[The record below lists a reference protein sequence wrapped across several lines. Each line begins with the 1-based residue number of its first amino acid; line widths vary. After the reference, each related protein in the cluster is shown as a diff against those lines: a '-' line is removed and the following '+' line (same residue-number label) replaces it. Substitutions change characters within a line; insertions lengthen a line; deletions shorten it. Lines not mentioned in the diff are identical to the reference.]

1 MAEIIKAPAI
11 RHYMHWLRNA
21 GSTFS
26 KEMTYDEK
34 SYPLMDELYQE
45 LRKVAPCGDRNL
57 RELWLKS
64 DRGTLADLGDMD
76 ELIADGEFESEEEAR
91 SYWEDMFPD
100 QEYWYLL
107 QAIEDDDTGY
117 RAIFVG
123 HEFLIEIDPR
133 HQKSSLIYDISEF
146 VQWILHEVKRCVVE
160 LEAGIYN
167 DNVRKNLPAKHRTG
181 TITRKALYDIFPEER
196 TDLFQN
202 LSVED
207 KLAFITCAT
216 EAMPEKR
223 LPTMTANDFYQF
235 CSYGYEANGYKG
247 ADRTPVEQYYLH
259 ADGRDDEL
267 REIDPDSPEAFRQ
280 WLIERKYR
288 GGHPWEVCRGG
299 NSTHIS
305 LYVSNDED
313 GYYLTL
319 AGSSVCRT
327 IETVKFYLAL
337 QRKGLPVRLREA
349 AVLVERLQETEKIGI
364 VPEGIW
370 PAFCE
375 GMFPGEHIIAFRNL
389 PNEQQADVV
398 QHCVWQEVR
407 EIHLK

>member
-11 RHYMHWLRNA
+11 RRYMHWLRNA

-26 KEMTYDEK
+26 KDMTYDEK
-34 SYPLMDELYQE
+34 SYPLMDELYHE

-64 DRGTLADLGDMD
+64 DRGTFADLGDMD
-76 ELIADGEFESEEEAR
+76 ELIADGELESEEEAI
-91 SYWEDMFPD
+91 SYWEDMFPE

-107 QAIEDDDTGY
+107 QTIEDDDTGY

-123 HEFLIEIDPR
+123 HEFLIEIDPL

-146 VQWILHEVKRCVVE
+146 VQWILHEVKRCIAE
-160 LEAGIYN
+160 LEEGTYN
-167 DNVRKNLPAKHRTG
+167 SNVCNNLPAKHRTG
-181 TITRKALYDIFPEER
+181 TITRKELYDIFPEER
-196 TDLFQN
+196 EDLFQN
-202 LSVED
+202 LSDED
-207 KLAFITCAT
+207 KQAFIACAT
-216 EAMPEKR
+216 EAIPEQR
-223 LPTMTANDFYQF
+223 LPSMTANDFYRF
-235 CSYGYEANGYKG
+235 CAYGYEANGYKG
-247 ADRTPVEQYYLH
+247 TDRTPVEQYYLH

-267 REIDPDSPEAFRQ
+267 REIDPDSPEAFHQ
-280 WLIERKYR
+280 WLTERKYR

-305 LYVSNDED
+305 LYVSNHED

-337 QRKGLPVRLREA
+337 HRKGLPVRLREA
-349 AVLVERLQETEKIGI
+349 AILVERLQESERIGI

-370 PAFCE
+370 PVYCE

-389 PNEQQADVV
+389 PSEKQEIVSSI
-398 QHCVWQEVR
+398 CIWQDMP

>member
-1 MAEIIKAPAI
+1 MAELIKAPAI
-11 RHYMHWLRNA
+11 RHYMHWLHNA

-34 SYPLMDELYQE
+34 SYPLIDELYQE

-57 RELWLKS
+57 RELWLRS

-76 ELIADGEFESEEEAR
+76 ELITDGEFESEEEAK

-123 HEFLIEIDPR
+123 HEFLIEVDPR
-133 HQKSSLIYDISEF
+133 LQKSSLIYDISEF
-146 VQWILHEVKRCVVE
+146 VQWILHEAKRCIAE
-160 LEAGIYN
+160 LEEGTYN
-167 DNVRKNLPAKHRTG
+167 DNVRNYLPAKHRTG
-181 TITRKALYDIFPEER
+181 TITRKELYDIFPDER
-196 TDLFQN
+196 KALFQN
-202 LSVED
+202 LSIEE
-207 KLAFITCAT
+207 KQAFIACAT
-216 EAMPEKR
+216 EAMPEQR
-223 LPTMTANDFYQF
+223 LPSMTANDFYRF
-235 CSYGYEANGYKG
+235 CSYGYEANKYKG
-247 ADRTPVEQYYLH
+247 TDRTPMEQYFLH

-267 REIDPDSPEAFRQ
+267 REIDPDSPEAFHK
-280 WLIERKYR
+280 WLTERKYR

-349 AVLVERLQETEKIGI
+349 ATLVERLKENEKIGI

-370 PAFCE
+370 PAYCE

-389 PNEQQADVV
+389 PNEQQEEVA
-398 QHCVWQEVR
+398 QRCVWQAVKETY
-407 EIHLK
+407 LK

>member
-26 KEMTYDEK
+26 KEMTYDKK
-34 SYPLMDELYQE
+34 SYPLIDELYQE
-45 LRKVAPCGDRNL
+45 LRKIAPCGDRNL
-57 RELWLKS
+57 RELWLRS
-64 DRGTLADLGDMD
+64 DRGTLADLGDVD
-76 ELIADGEFESEEEAR
+76 ELIEDGEFESEEEAK

-107 QAIEDDDTGY
+107 QTIEDEDTGY
-117 RAIFVG
+117 RVIFVG
-123 HEFLIEIDPR
+123 HEFLIEVDPR
-133 HQKSSLIYDISEF
+133 YQKTSLIYDISEF
-146 VQWILHEVKRCVVE
+146 VEWILHEVKRCIAE
-160 LEAGIYN
+160 LEEGTYN
-167 DNVRKNLPAKHRTG
+167 DNVRNNLPAKHRTG
-181 TITRKALYDIFPEER
+181 TITRKELFDIFPEER
-196 TDLFQN
+196 EDLFKN
-202 LSVED
+202 LSNED
-207 KLAFITCAT
+207 RQAFITCAT
-216 EAMPEKR
+216 EAMPEER
-223 LPTMTANDFYQF
+223 LPSMTANDFFRF
-235 CSYGYEANGYKG
+235 CAYGYEANGYKCT
-247 ADRTPVEQYYLH
+247 DRTPMEQYYLH

-267 REIDPDSPEAFRQ
+267 REIDPDSPEAFHQ
-280 WLIERKYR
+280 WLTERKYH

-299 NSTHIS
+299 NSTHIA

-319 AGSSVCRT
+319 AGSSRVRT

-349 AVLVERLQETEKIGI
+349 ATLVERLQETEKIGI

-370 PAFCE
+370 PSYCE

-389 PNEQQADVV
+389 PNEQQAEVA
-398 QHCVWQEVR
+398 QHCLWQSIRKTE
-407 EIHLK
+407 LL